1 MRQLDFLVYCR
12 STLRLSKHPRPRSK
26 GIVFFAEE
34 VLKKAD
40 IKPIILGPKEG
51 LGLINE
57 TVPSAAL
64 VSLVMR
70 KLFIYIELS
79 NVHSFEVTI
88 QRS

>member
-12 STLRLSKHPRPRSK
+12 CTLRLSKHPRPSK

-34 VLKKAD
+34 ALKKAD
-40 IKPIILGPKEG
+40 IKPIILGRKEG

-57 TVPSAAL
+57 TAPSAAL
-64 VSLVMR
+64 VSFVMQ